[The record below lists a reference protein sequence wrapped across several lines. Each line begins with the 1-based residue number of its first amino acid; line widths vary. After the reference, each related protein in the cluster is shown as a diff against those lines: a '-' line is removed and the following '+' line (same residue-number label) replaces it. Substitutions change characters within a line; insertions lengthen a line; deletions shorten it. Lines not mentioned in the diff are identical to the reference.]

1 MSTKILAID
10 YGRKRFGFAVGNRE
24 TRTALPLH
32 PVDRKSNQQ
41 ILSAIRKLVE
51 EYEIG
56 RIVIGYPL
64 NMDGTRSE
72 TCTEVEAFVRL
83 LETKIALPVDR
94 IEERLSSI
102 EAEDMLKTITP
113 DFRKRKRVLDS
124 VAAQVILMRYWTE
137 K

>member
-1 MSTKILAID
+1 
-10 YGRKRFGFAVGNRE
+10 
-24 TRTALPLH
+24 
-32 PVDRKSNQQ
+32 
-41 ILSAIRKLVE
+41 
-51 EYEIG
+51 
-56 RIVIGYPL
+56 
-64 NMDGTRSE
+64 MDGTRSE